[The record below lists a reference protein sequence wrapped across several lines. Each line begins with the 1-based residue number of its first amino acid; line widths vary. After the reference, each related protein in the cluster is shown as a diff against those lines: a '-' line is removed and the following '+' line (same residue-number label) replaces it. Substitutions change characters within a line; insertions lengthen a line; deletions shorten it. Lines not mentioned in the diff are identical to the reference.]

1 MKLQV
6 LGSGTIALLQGRG
19 ASCHLLQL
27 SSGER
32 ILLDS
37 GPGCLERLL
46 AIGLRP
52 ADIDAIVHSHL
63 HLDHCADLFP
73 LLFHHRS
80 PHGARRAPL
89 LLNGAPGHRAFLED
103 VSKALDP
110 KLLSAPHKIDETPLD
125 GTPHP
130 LGSLPLTIQ
139 SWPANHPRSAR
150 VLRLE
155 GKSPRPWSL
164 AYSGDTGPC
173 EALIEAARGVDWLL
187 IECTHS
193 ERGGHKKHL
202 GPRDVAEVIRQ
213 AKPRATA
220 LVHLGPEWVDIE
232 EAAEAV
238 RGRVPG
244 AEVLACSD
252 GTILSLGRPA

>member
-1 MKLQV
+1 MKLRV

-19 ASCHLLQL
+19 ASCHLLEL

-32 ILLDS
+32 LLLDS
-37 GPGCLERLL
+37 GPGCIERLL

-52 ADIDAIVHSHL
+52 VDIDAVLHSHL

-89 LLNGAPGHRAFLED
+89 LLNGAPGHRAFLEG

-110 KLLSAPHKIDETPLD
+110 KLLSVPHQIDETPLD
-125 GTPHP
+125 GISRP

-139 SWPANHPRSAR
+139 SWPANHPRNAR

-155 GKSPRPWSL
+155 GATPRPWSL

-173 EALIEAARGVDWLL
+173 EALLEAASDVGWLL
-187 IECTHS
+187 VECTNS
-193 ERGGHKKHL
+193 ERGGHGKHL
-202 GPRDVAEVIRQ
+202 GPGDVAEVIRQ

-220 LVHLGPEWVDIE
+220 LIHLGPEWTDIE

-238 RGRVPG
+238 RRRVPG
-244 AEVLACSD
+244 AEVVACAD
-252 GTILSLGRPA
+252 GTVLDLASPA